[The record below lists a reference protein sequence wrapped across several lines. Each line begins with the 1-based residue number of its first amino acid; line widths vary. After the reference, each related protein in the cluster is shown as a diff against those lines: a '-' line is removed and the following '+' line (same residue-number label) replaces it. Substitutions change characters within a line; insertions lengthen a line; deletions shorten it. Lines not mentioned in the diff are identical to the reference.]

1 MMHHVNLPLPIS
13 PNLVSGDKE
22 HSGDF
27 SMNLEPLHQL
37 LKVLDREEVRVGF
50 GGGQMTVRGMIG
62 AEDTPGLEMKAKP
75 GDHG

>member
-1 MMHHVNLPLPIS
+1 
-13 PNLVSGDKE
+13 
-22 HSGDF
+22 
-27 SMNLEPLHQL
+27 MNLEPLHQL